1 MRSSGLV
8 GVIQFGDTGDL
19 RFASSTV
26 RLGEKFHLLEF
37 GKGGQFLGNT
47 GFERVL
53 HERLRGFEFGPEIWS
68 L

>member
-1 MRSSGLV
+1 MRSSSLV
-8 GVIQFGDTGDL
+8 CVIQFWNTGDF
-19 RFASSTV
+19 RFASSAV

-37 GKGGQFLGNT
+37 GKGRQFLGDT
-47 GFERVL
+47 GFESVL